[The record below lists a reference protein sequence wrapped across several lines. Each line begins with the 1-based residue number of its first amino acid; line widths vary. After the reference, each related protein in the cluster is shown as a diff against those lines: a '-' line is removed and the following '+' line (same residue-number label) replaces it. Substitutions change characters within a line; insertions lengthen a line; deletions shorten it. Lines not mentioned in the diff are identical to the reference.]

1 MRQFLLPPSFA
12 GEVRLH
18 LQGDDARYLTRVLRL
33 GEGDE
38 VPARDRQGAG
48 YSMCIV
54 AVGQGWCEVTL
65 SPEPAA
71 APRGPSPEITLLQ
84 CLPKGPKMDSIVR
97 QATEAGVARIV
108 ALVSEHT
115 VAQGGDPGHRLA
127 RWQRIAREALQQS
140 GNPRMPRLEAP
151 RGLRELRAGPE
162 WGTAIVFHEAPVDG
176 SSLHAILAESGQS
189 ASVLIGPEGGL
200 SPAEVEF
207 LRGEGFR
214 PAWLGS
220 AVLRV
225 DTAAVAAIAV
235 VKQILWEKNE
245 WKPSNTP

>member
-1 MRQFLLPPSFA
+1 MRQFLLPPSYA
-12 GEVRLH
+12 GEDRLR

-38 VPARDRQGAG
+38 LPARDRQGTG
-48 YSMCIV
+48 YGMRIV
-54 AVGQGWCEVTL
+54 ASGQGWCEVTL
-65 SPEPAA
+65 SPEPAT
-71 APRGPSPEITLLQ
+71 APRGPFPEITLLQ

-108 ALVSEHT
+108 PLVSEHT
-115 VAQGGDPGHRLA
+115 VTQGGDPGHKLA

-140 GNPRMPRLEAP
+140 GNPRMPLLEMP
-151 RGLRELRAGPE
+151 RGLREVRADPG
-162 WGTAIVFHEAPVDG
+162 WGTAIVFHESPVDG
-176 SSLHAILAESGQS
+176 SSLHAILAEGGTC

-200 SPAEVEF
+200 SPAEVEY

-214 PAWLGS
+214 PAWLGR

-225 DTAAVAAIAV
+225 DTAAVAAIAL
-235 VKQILWEKNE
+235 VKQLLWERNE
-245 WKPSNTP
+245 WKLSNTQ

>member
-1 MRQFLLPPSFA
+1 MR
-12 GEVRLH
+12 
-18 LQGDDARYLTRVLRL
+18 
-33 GEGDE
+33 
-38 VPARDRQGAG
+38 
-48 YSMCIV
+48 IV
-54 AVGQGWCEVTL
+54 AAGQGWCEVTL

-97 QATEAGVARIV
+97 QATEAGVVRIIP
-108 ALVSEHT
+108 LLSEHT
-115 VAQGGDPGHRLA
+115 VPQGGDSGHKLA

-140 GNPRMPRLEAP
+140 GNPRMPVLEEP
-151 RGLRELRAGPE
+151 RELREVRAGPE
-162 WGTAIVFHEAPVDG
+162 WGTAIVFHETPVDG
-176 SSLHAILAESGQS
+176 SSLHALLAESGGR

-200 SPAEVEF
+200 SSAEVAY
-207 LRGEGFR
+207 LRGEGFS

-225 DTAAVAAIAV
+225 DTAAVAAIAL

-245 WKPSNTP
+245 WKLSNKP